1 MGLNKASDG
10 SVSGAEGQAVATK
23 LSDKPPS
30 ITVQFTPEDFDLIHQ
45 FAYRSGM
52 SVAQVAKL
60 SILRFIVDAEKGKH
74 PQLLSEFQTGIQPGN
89 A

>member
-1 MGLNKASDG
+1 MLFEQ
-10 SVSGAEGQAVATK
+10 VSSLQCCRGEDKGMATK

-30 ITVQFTPEDFDLIHQ
+30 ITVQFTPEDFDLIHR
-45 FAYRSGM
+45 FAYRTGM

-60 SILRFIVDAEKGKH
+60 SILRFIVDVEKGKH
-74 PQLLSEFQTGIQPGN
+74 PELLREFQTGIQPGN

>member
-1 MGLNKASDG
+1 MAM
-10 SVSGAEGQAVATK
+10 K
-23 LSDKPPS
+23 LSEKPPS

-45 FAYRSGM
+45 FAYRAGM

-60 SILRFIVDAEKGKH
+60 SILRFIVDAEKGKY
-74 PQLLSEFQTGIQPGN
+74 PDLLSEFRTGIQPGN